1 MLFTD
6 IEGSTVL
13 LTRLGDAYGEL
24 LSAQRALLRAA
35 FAGQGGHEL
44 GTEGDGFF
52 VVFESAGD
60 AVLCCLAAQ
69 QALSAHD
76 WPDGVPVRVRMGL
89 HSGEPA
95 RHEDGYVGL
104 DVHRAARIAAAAHGG
119 QVLLS
124 EATRLLAEPRLPSG
138 VALQDLGVHR
148 LKDIRAPERL
158 YQLAGPGLEVRLRP
172 RSLGTPASLPASLT
186 PLVGRDRDVEFLRSV
201 VAQSRARLVTLTGAG
216 GVGKT
221 RLAVA
226 AAAAMGEFFGQ
237 GVFFIPLAAVRDA
250 EGMWAAIAGS
260 LDVTGEGPAADSA
273 TRYLADQQ
281 ALLVLDNVEQLAGA
295 AGVVAELLQTAP
307 QLVIVATSRRPLRLA
322 GEHDYPVPPLGLPR
336 GGGLAEVA
344 GSGAVQMFLQHAQM
358 VRPGFALTPGNAADI
373 VAICRRH
380 DGLPLAIELAAAR
393 ANLLTP
399 RALHARLGPLDLAAA
414 DAGRPSRQQTIRH
427 TIAWSYGLLTSESQD
442 VLRRA
447 GVFAGGCGL
456 DALAA
461 VALSGPRPAGPG
473 PLELAA
479 ELLDVSLITVADGAD
494 GEPRVS
500 LLETVHDYA
509 MERLVQAGE
518 LDEAQLR
525 HAVHYASFAE
535 RAQQQLYGP
544 AHLAALDRLE
554 ADHGNLAAALRW
566 SLGTAAAEPA
576 SAAQRAAIGVRLVLA
591 LTAFWY
597 QQGYVAEGRQWLQRA
612 MQLTPDDAGAPFA
625 RVAGALAALLAQ
637 QGELAAALSLQKR
650 SLAIWR
656 QLGSLPEQAFE
667 LNGIGITSRRLGD
680 LPTARS
686 ALQESIAISRELG
699 STGFPLTAA
708 LMNLGLTEHLAGNS
722 GEAVQLVQEALALAA
737 ETGDVYALTHARLS
751 LVRISLRDGHAS
763 EAAEQLAAT
772 FGYAAHSGNAEV
784 LATTLELSACI
795 AASRGTNL
803 RAARLAGAAETIRE
817 QAGIPRLAEDTDL
830 LEQFLAPARAS
841 TAPESWDSELAIG
854 RALSQQDAA
863 ALLPGLPAPESR

>member
-1 MLFTD
+1 MRCT
-6 IEGSTVL
+6 
-13 LTRLGDAYGEL
+13 TR
-24 LSAQRALLRAA
+24 
-35 FAGQGGHEL
+35 
-44 GTEGDGFF
+44 
-52 VVFESAGD
+52 
-60 AVLCCLAAQ
+60 
-69 QALSAHD
+69 
-76 WPDGVPVRVRMGL
+76 
-89 HSGEPA
+89 
-95 RHEDGYVGL
+95 
-104 DVHRAARIAAAAHGG
+104 
-119 QVLLS
+119 
-124 EATRLLAEPRLPSG
+124 
-138 VALQDLGVHR
+138 
-148 LKDIRAPERL
+148 
-158 YQLAGPGLEVRLRP
+158 
-172 RSLGTPASLPASLT
+172 
-186 PLVGRDRDVEFLRSV
+186 
-201 VAQSRARLVTLTGAG
+201 
-216 GVGKT
+216 
-221 RLAVA
+221 
-226 AAAAMGEFFGQ
+226 
-237 GVFFIPLAAVRDA
+237 
-250 EGMWAAIAGS
+250 
-260 LDVTGEGPAADSA
+260 
-273 TRYLADQQ
+273 
-281 ALLVLDNVEQLAGA
+281 
-295 AGVVAELLQTAP
+295 
-307 QLVIVATSRRPLRLA
+307 
-322 GEHDYPVPPLGLPR
+322 
-336 GGGLAEVA
+336 
-344 GSGAVQMFLQHAQM
+344 
-358 VRPGFALTPGNAADI
+358 
-373 VAICRRH
+373 
-380 DGLPLAIELAAAR
+380 
-393 ANLLTP
+393 
-399 RALHARLGPLDLAAA
+399 
-414 DAGRPSRQQTIRH
+414 
-427 TIAWSYGLLTSESQD
+427 
-442 VLRRA
+442 
-447 GVFAGGCGL
+447 
-456 DALAA
+456 
-461 VALSGPRPAGPG
+461 
-473 PLELAA
+473 
-479 ELLDVSLITVADGAD
+479 
-494 GEPRVS
+494 
-500 LLETVHDYA
+500 
-509 MERLVQAGE
+509 
-518 LDEAQLR
+518 
-525 HAVHYASFAE
+525 FAE